1 VTTRTARRRGR
12 WLPGTGKPV
21 WPVSSACPSLGD
33 ESKEARLC
41 GRASGSKIR
50 RQRKGRPK
58 PPRKSLF
65 RGCQEEVSPV
75 FVNIHPG
82 MVKNPLTTPAARG
95 PGAMT
100 VRPRGGFLVV
110 VLPLDLEGRERFKA
124 EHAGCIAQEHVSP
137 GAVLGAVVVAVWIEP
152 NVDVE
157 VGRLSSP
164 VRTCMCQTCSG
175 SSFVWT
181 RCPPAPC
188 AGVAEQGGPVFSIGA
203 CEPVL
208 PSAIDDKKP
217 QNRSYS
223 RTR

>member
-1 VTTRTARRRGR
+1 M
-12 WLPGTGKPV
+12 
-21 WPVSSACPSLGD
+21 
-33 ESKEARLC
+33 
-41 GRASGSKIR
+41 
-50 RQRKGRPK
+50 
-58 PPRKSLF
+58 
-65 RGCQEEVSPV
+65 

-157 VGRLSSP
+157 VGGLSSP

-175 SSFVWT
+175 SSFVLT

-188 AGVAEQGGPVFSIGA
+188 ARVAEQGGPAFSGGA

-208 PSAIDDKKP
+208 PSATFIDDKKP
-217 QNRSYS
+217 QNRSS
-223 RTR
+223 L